1 MGSAAKLQA
10 TAPRLRL
17 ASTVDL
23 SRADPTCDTCGGTGI
38 VAHRAVVIPFEGEH
52 QVPVICRCVS
62 RAGGVKK
69 DVLDAILAQ
78 AQQRL
83 DDGTFAEQL
92 ADDIKKLPA
101 PAQADAINHLQRR
114 ISGGGQPPVVRHAL
128 AETLRRLG
136 QGEA

>member
-1 MGSAAKLQA
+1 MGSVAKLQA
-10 TAPRLRL
+10 AAPRLRL
-17 ASTVDL
+17 ATTVDL
-23 SRADPTCDTCGGTGI
+23 SRADPDCDNCGGTGV
-38 VAHRAVVIPFEGEH
+38 VAHRAVVIPNEGDCS
-52 QVPVICRCVS
+52 VPVICHCVS

-69 DVLDAILAQ
+69 DVLDAILEQ

-92 ADDIKKLPA
+92 ADDIKKLPL

-114 ISGGGQPPVVRHAL
+114 IVSGGQPPVVRHAL